1 MFKSLHIILLF
12 KYNVKGNGFFLIIS
26 ERQNIAPYHND
37 ARIIYYH
44 VTLYEIDFNE
54 KTVKV
59 HIIVIIIC

>member
-1 MFKSLHIILLF
+1 MLKVMG
-12 KYNVKGNGFFLIIS
+12 YFLIIS